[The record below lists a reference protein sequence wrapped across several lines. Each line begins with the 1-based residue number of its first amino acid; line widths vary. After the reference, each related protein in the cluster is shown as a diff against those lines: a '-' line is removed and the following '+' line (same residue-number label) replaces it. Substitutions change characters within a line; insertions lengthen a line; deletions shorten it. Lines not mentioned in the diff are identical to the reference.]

1 MSDLITDIK
10 SYPISSIIGRYCH
23 LTSCGTMKKKSRCPF
38 HQEKTPSFYIDD
50 ANGFFKCF
58 GCNEGGDVF
67 TFIQKKHGCDFQQ
80 AIDII
85 CSYLGIDKTKYQKKD
100 FLQTEKQ
107 NTFFETINV
116 VNQYFIECLQKDKE
130 AINYVSNIRN
140 FSKETIK
147 EFNIGLA
154 TNNINDLLK
163 YCQQKGIREQDIFE
177 TGIIKQSIKN
187 NNKNNNIY
195 LFFRN
200 RIIIPIHNSNNKIVA
215 FGGRVY
221 QPNDENAKYLNSSE
235 NDNFKK
241 GQILFNL
248 NRAKKNITKENQLI
262 IVEGYMDVIALWQA
276 GFKTGVA
283 PLGTSIT
290 ETHLK
295 MILQYSKNP
304 IFIFDSDVAGQ
315 KASIRACE
323 MLFDLMQ
330 TGIVPKFLT
339 LKGAKDC
346 DEFLQKYSI
355 SSFKEQLK
363 NSLEINEFIFDKI
376 TQKYNYNNPNE
387 KAKLEKEII
396 SIINKINDDILKQ
409 NYKNFIKDKLFK
421 LTNKT
426 KYNYNINNK
435 EKVITSNEKNIIKQT
450 NLDFLEKKI
459 IISVLLEKSLLED
472 LTESGIINRFSNNS
486 QQFLSKMIVEHNNKN
501 IQQLCDKYDIHHI
514 DKDIFSKLCIQ
525 WEWEYEKRL
534 DIDLNIKQQEKKR
547 ILEKKK
553 KYFKQ
558 LILQEEGK

>member
-1 MSDLITDIK
+1 MDDIITDIK

-23 LTSCGTMKKKSRCPF
+23 LTPCGTMKKKSRCPF
-38 HQEKTPSFYIDD
+38 HHEKTPSFHIDD
-50 ANGFFKCF
+50 TNGFFKCF
-58 GCNEGGDVF
+58 GCGEGGDVF

-85 CSYLGIDKTKYQKKD
+85 CSYLGIDKTKYEKKD
-100 FLQTEKQ
+100 FLQNKKQ
-107 NTFFETINV
+107 ITFFETMNV
-116 VNQYFIECLQKDKE
+116 INQYFTECLQKDKE
-130 AINYVSNIRN
+130 ATNYVVNIRN
-140 FSKETIK
+140 LSPETIK
-147 EFNIGLA
+147 EFSIGLA
-154 TNNINDLLK
+154 KNNINDILT
-163 YCQQKGIREQDIFE
+163 YCQSKGIEEQNILE
-177 TGIIKQSIKN
+177 TGVIKQSIIN
-187 NNKNNNIY
+187 NNKGNNNY

-200 RIIIPIHNSNNKIVA
+200 RIMIPIHNSNNKIVA

-262 IVEGYMDVIALWQA
+262 IVEGYMDAIALWQS

-304 IFIFDSDVAGQ
+304 IFIFDSDFAGQ

-323 MLFDLMQ
+323 MLFSLLQ

-339 LKGAKDC
+339 LQGAKDC

-363 NSLEINEFIFDKI
+363 NSLEINEFLFDKI
-376 TQKYNYNNPNE
+376 SKKYNYNNPNE
-387 KAKLEKEII
+387 KAKLEKELS
-396 SIINKINDDILKQ
+396 SIIDKINDNILKQ
-409 NYKNFIKDKLFK
+409 NYKSFFKNKLFE
-421 LTNKT
+421 LTNKR
-426 KYNYNINNK
+426 KYNHQLNGENIR
-435 EKVITSNEKNIIKQT
+435 VSNEKNIIQQT

-459 IISVLLEKSLLED
+459 IIACLLEKNFLEE
-472 LTESGIINRFSNNS
+472 LVESRIIDRFSAKN
-486 QQFLSKMIVEHNNKN
+486 QQFLSKMMTEKDNN
-501 IQQLCDKYDIHHI
+501 IQQLSYKYGLSNINN
-514 DKDIFSKLCIQ
+514 DIFSKLCIQ
-525 WEWEYEKRL
+525 WEWEYNKQL
-534 DIDLNIKQQEKKR
+534 DIDLNMKQQEKKR

-553 KYFKQ
+553 KYLKQ
-558 LILQEEGK
+558 LILKEETQN